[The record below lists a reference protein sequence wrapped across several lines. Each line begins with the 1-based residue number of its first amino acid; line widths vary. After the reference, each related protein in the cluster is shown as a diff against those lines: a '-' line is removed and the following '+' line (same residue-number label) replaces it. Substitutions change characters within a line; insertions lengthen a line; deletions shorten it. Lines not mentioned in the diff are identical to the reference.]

1 MVFLVSKALSQAS
14 SSPEPLDGTLTSRY
28 ECKYLVT
35 AMDAER
41 IRRFIKPFMRLDPYS
56 QKQPDRRYP
65 VYSIYLDSQ
74 RLTTYEDTNQ
84 GTRNRFKLRL
94 RYYSESDERS
104 PVFFEV
110 KKRSDQIINKSREVS
125 DRVSAQ
131 NFLRHG
137 HHANAAEF
145 IEYCERIGA
154 MPAMR
159 IRYLREAYECAGH
172 APVRLTF
179 DTDLHHCIVSEY
191 NLAES
196 RPNWKPT
203 PIEGVIM
210 EIKFTERKPLWLDE
224 LVHVFEL
231 YKQSVAKYVRSVDCV
246 ADRGAL
252 HALRAKL
259 STSSAW
265 RFTPAD

>member
-1 MVFLVSKALSQAS
+1 MVFLVSKALSLAS

-28 ECKYLVT
+28 ECKYLVS

-41 IRRFIKPFMRLDPYS
+41 IRRFIQPFMRLDPYS
-56 QKQPDRRYP
+56 LKQPNRRYP

-94 RYYSESDERS
+94 RYYSEHDHNS

-110 KKRSDQIINKSREVS
+110 KKRSDQVINKSREAS
-125 DRVSAQ
+125 DRDTAQ
-131 NFLRHG
+131 AFLRHG
-137 HHANAAEF
+137 HHEKAAEF

-154 MPAMR
+154 QPAMR
-159 IRYLREAYECAGH
+159 IRYFREAYECAGH

-191 NLAES
+191 DLAES

-210 EIKFTERKPLWLDE
+210 EIKFTERKPMWLDE

-231 YKQSVAKYVRSVDCV
+231 HKQSVAKYVRSVDCV